1 MPEAVAVSPIRAPSI
16 TAPARATSTSSPSP
30 GDHGRAQISEKPKVG
45 STLGTHTSRTSVLV
59 PPLGQFLLSMLLQTA
74 GLAAAVAFG
83 VFAVKSVILAED
95 ANSKAD
101 GANSAADK
109 QAKDA
114 SELAMA
120 ANRLA
125 LLTLCLADS
134 PQVCL
139 ERVALSLQSEIL

>member
-1 MPEAVAVSPIRAPSI
+1 MPEAIAVSPTHAPSIRAP
-16 TAPARATSTSSPSP
+16 ALATSTSTPSPS
-30 GDHGRAQISEKPKVG
+30 DHGRSQVSEKPKLK

-74 GLAAAVAFG
+74 ALAAAIAFG
-83 VFAVKSVILAED
+83 VFAVRSVDLADAANNIAKE
-95 ANSKAD
+95 ANSIAD
-101 GANSAADK
+101 GATSAADQ

-125 LLTLCLADS
+125 LITLCLADN
-134 PQVCL
+134 PQVC
-139 ERVALSLQSEIL
+139 